1 MGKVLQILISSEFAL
16 FKRNDSNEFA
26 LTYNFPPKTQLLG
39 LLGAIIGLSGYSKN
53 EKTADFYEKLRG
65 FKIAI
70 IPLNE
75 NNKSVVEPP
84 KKTVITYNNYHGY
97 GSMETG
103 GILQVK
109 EQLLIEPRY
118 MIFIS
123 GGGEYYEK
131 LKKKLESQEY
141 YYTPYLGK
149 NEFLATI
156 QYEGEK
162 EAVKITK
169 STVKIS
175 SIFLKDYG
183 NLNLLSKFGNRNEIQ
198 FIIVEDYPVSFDKNY
213 LYQKKI
219 AIYSD
224 GIQNPNY
231 GKIEKDGFEICK
243 VEDQHLFFI

>member
-1 MGKVLQILISSEFAL
+1 MGKALQILISSEFAL
-16 FKRNDSNEFA
+16 FKKNDSNEFA

-53 EKTADFYEKLRG
+53 ENKADFYEKLKD

-70 IPLNE
+70 IPINE
-75 NNKSVVEPP
+75 NNKSVAEPP

-118 MIFIS
+118 RIVIS
-123 GGGEYYEK
+123 GKGEYYDK
-131 LKKKLESQEY
+131 LKKKLESHEY
-141 YYTPYLGK
+141 FYTPYLGK
-149 NEFLATI
+149 NEFLAAI

-162 EAVKITK
+162 ESAKVIKGN
-169 STVKIS
+169 VKIS

-183 NLNLLSKFGNRNEIQ
+183 NFQISTRGNINKTQ
-198 FIIVEDYPVSFDKNY
+198 FIIVEDYPISFDANY

-224 GIQNPNY
+224 GTQSPDY
-231 GKIEKDGFEICK
+231 KKIENDGFEICE
-243 VEDQHLFFI
+243 VDGQHLFFI